1 MEEKELAASVLE
13 YLTKRFMENVVILF
27 GMVTIIV
34 VDSVSK
40 FKSVFKDMCTS
51 LGIIYWCLAH
61 GDNKGMRV

>member
-40 FKSVFKDMCTS
+40 FKSV
-51 LGIIYWCLAH
+51 
-61 GDNKGMRV
+61 